1 MLEIP
6 HIGFRIVLRDIFH
19 FDDLEDREIRSIFLL
34 VLLLAA
40 FSVALCFSHFAAWNA
55 HAQSTTDP
63 RVTDFRTDGFYL
75 PPFTRER
82 RAELHSFHISN
93 TNFSLRDK
101 SPTISVERCS
111 HILELAKKITP
122 GEIMEPEISAWG
134 VPLPESLKGQ
144 CPPDFRVDTDYYP
157 SLEGWQ
163 TLDEAFG
170 IRSSFL
176 EAYDL
181 SAFLGDG
188 YYGILSD
195 GGRPICREKP
205 ERPICTDMRGYSS
218 SIKIANIKTC
228 EISARKSS
236 PYSMLRVSAKNQGK
250 QIDQYQYG
258 GFYAFINL
266 NDMIYALAFRTDY
279 LPDELCSKT
288 SSGRTCP
295 ATRNLTDLFIY
306 EFAKGELNEIQTEYC
321 SFKPN
326 INEED

>member
-1 MLEIP
+1 MCDRTIRAIIP
-6 HIGFRIVLRDIFH
+6 L
-19 FDDLEDREIRSIFLL
+19 S
-34 VLLLAA
+34 LLAA
-40 FSVALCFSHFAAWNA
+40 AISFALCFSHFPARNA

-63 RVTDFRTDGFYL
+63 RVTDFKTEGFYL

-82 RAELHSFHISN
+82 RAELHSFHIEN
-93 TNFSLRDK
+93 TDFSLRDK
-101 SPTISVERCS
+101 SPSISLEHCS
-111 HILELAKKITP
+111 GILELAKKVTP
-122 GEIMEPEISAWG
+122 DEIMEPDITAWG
-134 VPLPESLKGQ
+134 VPLPESLQGQ

-188 YYGILSD
+188 FYGILSD
-195 GGRPICREKP
+195 GGRPICRKKP
-205 ERPICTDMRGYSS
+205 ERPICTDMLGYGS

-228 EISARKSS
+228 EIAARKS
-236 PYSMLRVSAKNQGK
+236 PLYSMLRVSVKNQGE
-250 QIDQYQYG
+250 QVDQYQYG

-266 NDMIYALAFRTDY
+266 NDAIYALAFRTDY
-279 LPDELCSKT
+279 LPDELCRNTFYRK
-288 SSGRTCP
+288 TCP
-295 ATRNLTDLFIY
+295 ATRSLTDLIIY
-306 EFAKGELNEIQTEYC
+306 EFAKGGPNEIQTNYC